1 MAREDQFVDDVEE
14 TEASDGLGTS
24 LVVVTT
30 LVLIVAIILV
40 NMALQGYGKGLFK
53 G

>member
-1 MAREDQFVDDVEE
+1 MAKEDQYVDEVEPQQ
-14 TEASDGLGTS
+14 TDGMGTS

-30 LVLIVAIILV
+30 LVMLAALIVVWLA
-40 NMALQGYGKGLFK
+40 MKDYGAGPFK

>member
-1 MAREDQFVDDVEE
+1 MAKDDQFVDEVEAKQ
-14 TEASDGLGTS
+14 TDGLGTS

-30 LVLIVAIILV
+30 LVMIAALIVV
-40 NMALQGYGKGLFK
+40 WMAMKDYGAGPFK

>member
-1 MAREDQFVDDVEE
+1 MAKDDQYVDEVEPKQ
-14 TEASDGLGTS
+14 TDGMGTS

-30 LVLIVAIILV
+30 LVMIAALV
-40 NMALQGYGKGLFK
+40 VVWLAMAEYGAGPFK